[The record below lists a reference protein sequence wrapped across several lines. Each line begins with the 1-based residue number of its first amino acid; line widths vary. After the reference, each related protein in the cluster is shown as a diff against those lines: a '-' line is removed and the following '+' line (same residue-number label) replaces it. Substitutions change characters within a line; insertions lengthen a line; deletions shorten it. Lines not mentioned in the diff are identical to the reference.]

1 MQNTLKL
8 FSLKTYN
15 TFGIQVYCNE
25 FIDITD
31 ETQIIEF
38 INKNKDRKSN
48 FLIIGSGSNILF
60 TENFDGTIL
69 KNSLNGIS
77 LISEDENEVIIKIA
91 SGEVW
96 SEIVNYCVE
105 KDWGGIENLSL
116 IPGTAGAAPVQN
128 IGAYGVELKDVLLK
142 VEAID
147 MLSGE
152 KISLSN
158 ESCKFG
164 YRNSIFKDEYK
175 GKCFIVSITIK
186 LNKNSQLNT
195 SYGDISRVLKEI
207 GIINPSIKDV
217 SNAVIQIRKSKLPDP
232 AITGNAGSFFKNPV
246 IDISFFKKLKEKFP
260 DIKSF
265 PDESNKMKIAAAW
278 LIENSGLKGYNN
290 GNAAIHDKQPLVI
303 INKGNATGN
312 EIKDLAD
319 FVIKTVNEKFGIVL
333 TPEVNIL

>member
-1 MQNTLKL
+1 MQKTLKL
-8 FSLKTYN
+8 FSLKSYN
-15 TFGIQVYCNE
+15 TFGIQAYCKE
-25 FIDITD
+25 FIEISN
-31 ETQIIEF
+31 ESQIIEF

-60 TENFDGTIL
+60 TDNFDGIVL
-69 KNSLNGIS
+69 KNSLQGIS
-77 LISEDENEVIIKIA
+77 HISEDENDVIIKIA

-105 KDWGGIENLSL
+105 KEWGGIENLSL

-147 MLSGE
+147 LHSGE

-164 YRNSIFKDEYK
+164 YRNSIFKNEYK
-175 GKCFIVSITIK
+175 GKCFITSITIK
-186 LNKNSQLNT
+186 LNKNSSLNT
-195 SYGDISRVLKEI
+195 SYGDISKVLKEK

-217 SNAVIQIRKSKLPDP
+217 SNAVIQIRKSKLPDS
-232 AITGNAGSFFKNPV
+232 AITGNAGSFFKNPS
-246 IDISFFKKLKEKFP
+246 IDVSFFKQLKEKFP

-278 LIENSGLKGYNN
+278 LIENSGLKGYTY

-312 EIKDLAD
+312 EIKELAD
-319 FVIKTVNEKFGIVL
+319 IVIKTVNKKFGILL